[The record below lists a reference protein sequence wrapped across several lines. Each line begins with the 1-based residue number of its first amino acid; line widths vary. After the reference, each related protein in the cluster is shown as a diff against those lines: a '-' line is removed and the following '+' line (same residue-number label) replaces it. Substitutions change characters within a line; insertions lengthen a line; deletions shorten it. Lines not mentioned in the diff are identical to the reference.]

1 MRRQIEFCILRKLMA
16 TSAHPA
22 QSSKP
27 VSALPQGKLNA
38 VQGLRAIAVLLV
50 VWTHSIVAASYH
62 SSPKQVTFF
71 HLQGFGACG
80 LDIFFVI
87 SGFIVSLVAVRGA
100 EQNRNSARTFLSR
113 RITRI
118 FPLYWILTLVIVLEA
133 QLGSHPI
140 LWHRVPWLP
149 TLLLL
154 PGWHYPVPPL
164 ILSLGWSLL
173 FEIYFYLVLTAWM
186 RWTPR
191 HLVRNTVLF
200 LAAMVAV
207 GVVFGLHRPL
217 LVIWSSP
224 VALEFVLGC
233 LIGQVYIRSR
243 ANADRILQKIGPW
256 IAAVGAIALIVTI
269 FTGYGTSSQASS
281 VLAGLDG
288 WLRLG
293 VWGVPSAL
301 LVLGGILWNPAMLSA
316 PARLLV
322 FLGDASY
329 SIYLCTNPARS
340 MVEHFWRYFGH
351 WGGDAGVLLCL
362 LACIGTGIVC
372 YLAMERPL
380 MRFFHNWYKQIPFQS
395 AAKQ

>member
-1 MRRQIEFCILRKLMA
+1 MA
-16 TSAHPA
+16 TSAHPEP
-22 QSSKP
+22 SSKH
-27 VSALPQGKLNA
+27 VSTLPQGKLNA

-50 VWTHSIVAASYH
+50 VWTHSIVAASYY
-62 SSPKQVTFF
+62 SNPKQGVFF

-87 SGFIVSLVAVRGA
+87 SGFIVSLVAVRRA
-100 EQNRNSARTFLSR
+100 QQSRNSARTFLSR

-140 LWHRVPWLP
+140 LWHRVPWFP

-173 FEIYFYLVLTAWM
+173 FEIYFYLVLTAWV
-186 RWTPR
+186 RWTPQ
-191 HLVRNTVLF
+191 HVVRNTVLF
-200 LAAMVAV
+200 LVAMVAV
-207 GVVFGLHRPL
+207 GAVFGMHRPL

-233 LIGQVYIRSR
+233 LIGQVYIRSH
-243 ANADRILQKIGPW
+243 ANAHRIFRNLGPW
-256 IAAVGAIALIVTI
+256 IAAVGAMALIVTI
-269 FTGYGTSSQASS
+269 FIGYGTSSQASS
-281 VLAGLDG
+281 ILAGLDG

-301 LVLGGILWNPAMLSA
+301 LVLGGILWNPVMLSA
-316 PARLLV
+316 PARVLI

-340 MVEHFWRYFGH
+340 MVEHFWRYFGR
-351 WGGDAGVLLCL
+351 WGGDVGVLLCL
-362 LACIGTGIVC
+362 LACIGIGIIC
-372 YLAMERPL
+372 YLAVERPL

-395 AAKQ
+395 VVKQ